1 MKRIK
6 KRTLEV
12 IESEIKNETIKYDEI
27 VNSSS
32 KYKSFDD
39 FQEAVN
45 PIWDKLEELSRE
57 KRMIM
62 PYELQDIPNNS
73 DVMSLDA
80 FIKAVKEG
88 YFIDEDGSGNYVKD
102 GKMTDIE
109 ICPSDVEYDAI
120 RREFDKIV
128 WFNK

>member
-12 IESEIKNETIKYDEI
+12 IEAEIEIARSKYDEI
-27 VNSSS
+27 FKSVG
-32 KYKSFDD
+32 KYPTFELY
-39 FQEAVN
+39 QEAIE
-45 PIWDKLEELSRE
+45 PFSDKLDELSRE

-73 DVMSLDA
+73 DVMSLNA
-80 FIKAVKEG
+80 FIEAVKDG
-88 YFIDEDGSGNYVKD
+88 WFIDYDGSGNYVKD